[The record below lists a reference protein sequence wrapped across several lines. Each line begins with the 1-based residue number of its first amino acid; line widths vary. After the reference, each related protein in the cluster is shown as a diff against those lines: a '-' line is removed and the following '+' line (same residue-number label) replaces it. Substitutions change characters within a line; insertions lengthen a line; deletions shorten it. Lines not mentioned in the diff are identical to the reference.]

1 MPGFVRGPVDGRSR
15 RNDVQVR
22 IGVQSVPKELVVETS
37 LSADEVERAV
47 SEALDTDT
55 AFTMNSKSGRVI
67 VPVSKLAYVE
77 IGESDAPSVGF
88 GTF

>member
-1 MPGFVRGPVDGRSR
+1 M
-15 RNDVQVR
+15 QVR

-47 SEALDTDT
+47 SEALSDADGV
-55 AFTMNSKSGRVI
+55 FTINSKSGRI
-67 VPVSKLAYVE
+67 VVPAAKLAYVE
-77 IGESDAPSVGF
+77 IGVDEAPSVGF

>member
-1 MPGFVRGPVDGRSR
+1 
-15 RNDVQVR
+15 VQVR

-47 SEALDTDT
+47 SDALSDPEGI
-55 AFTMNSKSGRVI
+55 FTLKSKTGRVV
-67 VPVSKLAYVE
+67 VPSSKLAYAE
-77 IGESDAPSVGF
+77 IAETDVPSVGF

>member
-1 MPGFVRGPVDGRSR
+1 
-15 RNDVQVR
+15 VQVR

-47 SEALDTDT
+47 SEALDDTDGV
-55 AFTMNSKSGRVI
+55 FTMNSKGGRVI
-67 VPVSKLAYVE
+67 VPVAKLAYVE
-77 IGESDAPSVGF
+77 IGEGDAPSVGF